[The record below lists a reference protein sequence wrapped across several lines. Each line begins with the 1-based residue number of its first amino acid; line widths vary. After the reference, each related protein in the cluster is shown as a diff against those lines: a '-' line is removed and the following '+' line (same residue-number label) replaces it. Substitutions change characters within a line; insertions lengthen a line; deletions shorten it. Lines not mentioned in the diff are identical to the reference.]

1 MTKVLVTGSRDWTDK
16 KVIQDALDNIV
27 LDYDGPYTLIHGE
40 CPTGADKIAA
50 DYATELKWTVIP
62 EPADWKKYGK
72 SAGPIRNQ
80 KMIND
85 HKPNVALAF
94 SLNQSSGTANCVSR
108 LREFKRKKPL
118 ILLDIKLF
126 EKNQ

>member
-1 MTKVLVTGSRDWTDK
+1 MTRVLVTGSRDWTDK

-50 DYATELKWTVIP
+50 DYATELKWEVIP

-94 SLNQSSGTANCVSR
+94 SLNQSSGTANCINR